1 MTELERSNY
10 QFVMETE
17 LKQHLLSLS
26 AAYAAATGM
35 KPTAI
40 WIAVLNDRAFP
51 SRLKSD
57 KTITLRT
64 YDRAV
69 QWFSDNWPADLDWPS
84 EVQRPAPSLAEA
96 S

>member
-1 MTELERSNY
+1 
-10 QFVMETE
+10 METE

-35 KPTAI
+35 KMTAI
-40 WIAVLNDRAFP
+40 WVAVLNDRAFP
-51 SRLKSD
+51 SRLNSD
-57 KTITLRT
+57 KTITIRT

-69 QWFSDNWPADLDWPS
+69 QWFSDNWPGAANWP
-84 EVQRPAPSLAEA
+84 EGVMRPAPVPVPA